1 MYIFA
6 VTMKKLFVFILAITY
21 LAEAGGMSLYKH
33 YCMDRLV
40 SWGLTKGGENCPS
53 CGMEKDHPGKTEC
66 KGCCKDEHK
75 IIKLTGDH
83 KAEFSIWPIAL
94 FGEAVPSFYLVESSV
109 PAFVIKSTWNSIHAP
124 PLYNG
129 VPVYLSNC
137 VFII

>member
-1 MYIFA
+1 
-6 VTMKKLFVFILAITY
+6 MKKLFVFILAITY

-40 SWGLTKGGENCPS
+40 SWGLTKGGKNCPS
-53 CGMEKDHPGKTEC
+53 CGMEKNHPDKSEC

-109 PAFVIKSTWNSIHAP
+109 PAFGMKSTWNSIHAP
-124 PLYNG
+124 PSKHK
-129 VPVYLSNC
+129 VPSYLFNC
-137 VFII
+137 IFRI